1 MSIIN
6 EALKK
11 AQTEKGS
18 PALRGPVAPV
28 QLIGRE
34 MEYERKKSKV
44 NWGPVF
50 ILSVLLLITA
60 PLIAPIFSTPFRNE
74 ARLFSY
80 ETMPGDSRKAQFAV
94 EEAPRQMAPPAP
106 VARPLF
112 DAAGAL
118 RPALHLDGIVFSPN
132 DQSYCL
138 INGKILKSGDKI
150 QGAELVRIAP
160 QQVTLSYQGEKFVL
174 APEPA
179 N

>member
-11 AQTEKGS
+11 AQKEKGVS
-18 PALRGPVAPV
+18 ALRNHVPIRLVGPE
-28 QLIGRE
+28 L
-34 MEYERKKSKV
+34 EYERKKSKV

-74 ARLFSY
+74 SRLFSY
-80 ETMPGDSRKAQFAV
+80 ENIPAASKKAQFAV
-94 EEAPRQMAPPAP
+94 EEAPRQIMAPTP
-106 VARPLF
+106 RPLF
-112 DAAGAL
+112 DATAAL
-118 RPALHLDGIVFSPN
+118 RPSLHLDGVVFSPN

-150 QGAELVRIAP
+150 LGAELVRITP

-174 APEPA
+174 SPEPP
-179 N
+179 NN